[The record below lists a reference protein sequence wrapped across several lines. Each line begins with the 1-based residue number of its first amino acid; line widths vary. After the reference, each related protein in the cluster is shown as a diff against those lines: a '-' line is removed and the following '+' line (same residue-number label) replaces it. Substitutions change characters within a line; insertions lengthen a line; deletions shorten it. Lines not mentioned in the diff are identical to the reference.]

1 MALLSPS
8 IRMSFPAPLG
18 PTINSSFPFALI
30 IHFYT
35 FNLGHLRFF
44 FALSRFQYQK
54 TGTKPEFRLGGV
66 PGRCRGL
73 DIPKNPGP
81 KGHIDVNWPRGCFS
95 P

>member
-44 FALSRFQYQK
+44 SPFPNFNTKRLAPNRNSGSGGQGGAGGWTSRK
-54 TGTKPEFRLGGV
+54 T
-66 PGRCRGL
+66 RG
-73 DIPKNPGP
+73 
-81 KGHIDVNWPRGCFS
+81 PRVTLT
-95 P
+95 